1 MLKRRDFLR
10 TAGAATPSRATSP
23 QTGMFEAG
31 DCVQVDHD
39 PDTSQLGVLGCS
51 PFDACRQAKNGHFE
65 VLLHSTVFHISRKP

>member
-1 MLKRRDFLR
+1 
-10 TAGAATPSRATSP
+10 
-23 QTGMFEAG
+23 MFEAG